1 MRAGDSALL
10 RESLFTLR
18 VEVKKFFARILH
30 SPGRVADMQAN
41 LTHSNP
47 LFAFTDDKYHL
58 QNYPPINSDQSQHHF
73 ALNQYKAVDHQSG
86 QPVDEPNNNSKN
98 NSSASSYDEAIDYDD
113 SIQNLDLKDSQM
125 AKKAPT
131 DAGDGLK
138 YIKNFANRY
147 DEHQATYNGNANA
160 SDEYRMTNIDE
171 RKMNDDGNSSMNY
184 ASSDEMNQNAATS
197 DHGEKL
203 GSGSEDEGKRHCC
216 KSIEKSILEQTH
228 FHRRRLLE
236 EKAPEKSNNFHD
248 IPASRVGEG
257 VREKSLSRRVFEGR
271 AGDEGEPAR
280 SSGSGKFKL
289 C

>member
-1 MRAGDSALL
+1 
-10 RESLFTLR
+10 
-18 VEVKKFFARILH
+18 
-30 SPGRVADMQAN
+30 MQAN
-41 LTHSNP
+41 LTHSIP
-47 LFAFTDDKYHL
+47 LFAFADDKYHL
-58 QNYPPINSDQSQHHF
+58 QNYPPINSDQSQHGHHF

-131 DAGDGLK
+131 DVGDGLK

-160 SDEYRMTNIDE
+160 SDDYRMTNIDE

-203 GSGSEDEGKRHCC
+203 GSGSEDEGKPHCC
-216 KSIEKSILEQTH
+216 KSIKKSISKQANIFSQTTPARRKSTGEIEQLSRHTS
-228 FHRRRLLE
+228 FTSWKGRSR
-236 EKAPEKSNNFHD
+236 KVI
-248 IPASRVGEG
+248 IPTCI
-257 VREKSLSRRVFEGR
+257 REKSWR
-271 AGDEGEPAR
+271 
-280 SSGSGKFKL
+280 
-289 C
+289 

>member
-1 MRAGDSALL
+1 MTCGLETVHCFAN
-10 RESLFTLR
+10 LFSPFAS
-18 VEVKKFFARILH
+18 KSKSFFTQILH
-30 SPGRVADMQAN
+30 FPASVVDMQAN
-41 LTHSNP
+41 FTHSDFT
-47 LFAFTDDKYHL
+47 LFTDDKYHL
-58 QNYPPINSDQSQHHF
+58 QNYPPINSDQSQHGHHF
-73 ALNQYKAVDHQSG
+73 TLNQYKAVDHQSG

-113 SIQNLDLKDSQM
+113 SIQNHDLKDSQM
-125 AKKAPT
+125 SKKSPT

-160 SDEYRMTNIDE
+160 SEDYRMTNIDE

-216 KSIEKSILEQTH
+216 ESIEKSIPKQTFSQTTPARRKSTGEIEQ
-228 FHRRRLLE
+228 
-236 EKAPEKSNNFHD
+236 
-248 IPASRVGEG
+248 
-257 VREKSLSRRVFEGR
+257 LSRHTSCTSWNGLSRKVIIPTCIR
-271 AGDEGEPAR
+271 
-280 SSGSGKFKL
+280 GKSWR
-289 C
+289 